1 MVEGQVEMR
10 YFLCDFHV
18 HSSFSR
24 ATSPEMNLEGL
35 VRWGKIKGLSI
46 VGTGD
51 FTHPSYFAEIKEKL
65 EESEPGIYRL
75 KKGERSVGLIITGE
89 VCNIF
94 DQGPKKNRRVHTL
107 IFVPNIETAEKINK
121 LLSHYGDLSQD
132 GRPTF
137 TFPVKDLVKM
147 VLDCSEDCL
156 IVPAHAWT
164 PWFSVFGA
172 NSGFDS
178 LEECFEEEAKYVYA
192 IETGLSSNPQMNWR
206 ISNLDRISI
215 ISNSDAHSPR
225 HVAREATA
233 FCCELSYYEIVRAI
247 KEKDPKGLA
256 FTVEFF
262 PEEGKYHYD
271 GHRICGV
278 LFSPKETKAHNYL
291 CPKCGKPLTVGVMHR
306 VEELADRPEGFIPPG
321 AIPAIHIIPL
331 EEIIAEALGVGKGS
345 KAVDREYF
353 RLIEQGES
361 EFKVLLELPPE
372 ELRRIAPPKIYEGI
386 LRVRKGE
393 LEIVPGFDGVYG
405 KIKIFPDSRDETP
418 RDEKVPETQMKL
430 F

>member
-1 MVEGQVEMR
+1 V
-10 YFLCDFHV
+10 
-18 HSSFSR
+18 
-24 ATSPEMNLEGL
+24 
-35 VRWGKIKGLSI
+35 
-46 VGTGD
+46 
-51 FTHPSYFAEIKEKL
+51 
-65 EESEPGIYRL
+65 
-75 KKGERSVGLIITGE
+75 ITGE
-89 VCNIF
+89 VSNIF
-94 DQGPKKNRRVHTL
+94 DQGSKKNRRVHTI
-107 IFVPNIETAEKINK
+107 IFVPNVETAERINK
-121 LLSHYGDLSQD
+121 LLSRYGDLSQD

-156 IVPAHAWT
+156 VIPAHAWT

-178 LEECFEEEAKYVYA
+178 LEECFQEEAKYVYA

-206 ISNLDRISI
+206 ISSLDRVAI

-225 HVAREATA
+225 HIGREATA
-233 FCCELSYYEIVRAI
+233 FCCELSYYEIVRVI

-271 GHRICGV
+271 GHRACGV

-291 CPKCGKPLTVGVMHR
+291 CPKCGRPLTVGVMHR

-321 AIPAIHIIPL
+321 AIPAIHIVPL
-331 EEIIAEALGVGKGS
+331 EEIIGEALGVGKAS

-372 ELRRIAPPKIYEGI
+372 ELRRIAPPKVYEGI

-393 LEIVPGFDGVYG
+393 LEIIPGFDGVYG
-405 KIKIFPDSRDETP
+405 KIKIFPDSRDETST
-418 RDEKVPETQMKL
+418 DQKVSESQMKL